1 MLHSLFNTICHG
13 DDVSHLVA
21 TTSLN
26 PVQNCLPFQPKLL
39 NKTLCDFAMLPAIVH
54 LHRHMS
60 NMHKK
65 LQTCTQFH
73 LLLQAE
79 AAARKLGFQVKTL
92 DCDLAPNAHVHP
104 VQPVYVWEQSEDSAH
119 EKPKVLAR
127 LHEELALSNK
137 ELQATAVFAK
147 PLAVV
152 SKLHHGLHC

>member
-1 MLHSLFNTICHG
+1 
-13 DDVSHLVA
+13 
-21 TTSLN
+21 
-26 PVQNCLPFQPKLL
+26 
-39 NKTLCDFAMLPAIVH
+39 MLPAIVH

-60 NMHKK
+60 NTHKK
-65 LQTCTQFH
+65 YITCRQFR

-104 VQPVYVWEQSEDSAH
+104 LQPVYVWEQNEDSAH

-127 LHEELALSNK
+127 LNEELALSNK

-152 SKLHHGLHC
+152 SELCHGVHC

>member
-1 MLHSLFNTICHG
+1 
-13 DDVSHLVA
+13 
-21 TTSLN
+21 
-26 PVQNCLPFQPKLL
+26 
-39 NKTLCDFAMLPAIVH
+39 MLPAIVR

-60 NMHKK
+60 NMHKQ
-65 LQTCTQFH
+65 LQTCTQFQ

-79 AAARKLGFQVKTL
+79 AAARNLGFQVKTL

-104 VQPVYVWEQSEDSAH
+104 LQPVYVWEQNEDSAH

-127 LHEELALSNK
+127 LNEELALSNK

-152 SKLHHGLHC
+152 SELHHGVHC